1 METYECLVK
10 SVPVNFPC
18 TDLLQLFSHLHAFIT
33 KYVALFLQQSQSSP
47 SDPLFHANDSPC
59 LCEAASSH

>member
-18 TDLLQLFSHLHAFIT
+18 TDLHAFIT

-47 SDPLFHANDSPC
+47 SDPLFHANDSPR